1 MSWFKNKQ
9 NTSCLRNLCSNVLK
23 AGEIPRHVAIIM
35 DGNRRFAKKVNC
47 ERSEGHEKG
56 FEKLTE
62 VGKICLISLIFT
74 LRVAMIMIA
83 TRIYVEIGP

>member
-9 NTSCLRNLCSNVLK
+9 NTSWIRNFCSNVLK
-23 AGEIPRHVAIIM
+23 SGEIPRHVAIIM
-35 DGNRRFAKKVNC
+35 DGNRRFAKKINC

-62 VGKICLISLIFT
+62 VKYCYSQRSVILWLNS
-74 LRVAMIMIA
+74 VYSIA
-83 TRIYVEIGP
+83 VV

>member
-1 MSWFKNKQ
+1 MLGVFLIEVLYIFIFLLKTLNTAMSWFKNKQ
-9 NTSCLRNLCSNVLK
+9 NTSCVRNFCSKVLK

-35 DGNRRFAKKVNC
+35 DGNRRFAKKINC

-62 VGKICLISLIFT
+62 VLYFSF
-74 LRVAMIMIA
+74 
-83 TRIYVEIGP
+83 